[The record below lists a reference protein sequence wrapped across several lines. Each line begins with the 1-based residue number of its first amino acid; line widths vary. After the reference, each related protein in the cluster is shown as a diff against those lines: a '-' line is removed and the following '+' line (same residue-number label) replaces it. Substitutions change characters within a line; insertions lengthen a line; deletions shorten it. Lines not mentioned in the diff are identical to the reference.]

1 MSSFQQ
7 VITNMPEDVY
17 LRLKTAVEIGKWP
30 DGIALTPEQK
40 ASSLQAVLM
49 WQALHVDNPEH
60 MSVGKGGEI
69 MMKSKAELL
78 RQYSDAVEIARQ
90 KLD

>member
-1 MSSFQQ
+1 MSSFQD
-7 VITNMPEDVY
+7 VIARMPEDVY

-30 DGIALTPEQK
+30 DGSVLSAEQK
-40 ASSLQAVLM
+40 ESSLQAVLM
-49 WQALHVDNPEH
+49 WQGLHVDNPEH
-60 MSVGKGGEI
+60 MAVGKGGEI

-78 RQYSDAVEIARQ
+78 RQYSDEIEIARQ

>member
-1 MSSFQQ
+1 MPSFQE
-7 VITNMPEDVY
+7 VIAQMPEEVY

-30 DGIALTPEQK
+30 DGIVLTAEQK

-49 WQALHVDNPEH
+49 WQALHVDDPEH

-78 RQYSDAVEIARQ
+78 RQYSDEIEIARQ
-90 KLD
+90 KVD

>member
-1 MSSFQQ
+1 MSSFKH
-7 VITNMPEDVY
+7 VIANMPEEVY
-17 LRLKTAVEIGKWP
+17 QRLKTAVEIGKWP
-30 DGIALTPEQK
+30 DGIALTAEQK

-49 WQALHVDNPEH
+49 WQGLHVDNPEH

-78 RQYSDAVEIARQ
+78 RQYSDEIEIARQ
-90 KLD
+90 KVD

>member
-1 MSSFQQ
+1 MSSFQD
-7 VITNMPEDVY
+7 VIARMPEDVY

-30 DGIALTPEQK
+30 DGVVLSTEQK
-40 ASSLQAVLM
+40 ESSLQAVLM

-60 MSVGKGGEI
+60 MAVGKGGDI

-78 RQYSDAVEIARQ
+78 RQYSDEIEIARQ
-90 KLD
+90 KVD

>member
-1 MSSFQQ
+1 MSSFQE
-7 VITNMPEDVY
+7 VIVKMPEEVY

-30 DGIALTPEQK
+30 DGIALTAEQK

-49 WQALHVDNPEH
+49 WQALHVDDPEH

-78 RQYSDAVEIARQ
+78 RQYNDEIEIARQ
-90 KLD
+90 KVD